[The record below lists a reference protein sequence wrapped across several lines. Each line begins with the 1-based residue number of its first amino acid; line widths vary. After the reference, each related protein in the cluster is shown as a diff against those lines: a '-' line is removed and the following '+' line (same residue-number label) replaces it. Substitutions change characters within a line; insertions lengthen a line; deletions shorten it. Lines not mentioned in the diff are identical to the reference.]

1 LLRFGTHAFFKST
14 FSLEADGTGKVNNAG
29 SDEEE
34 AGDVPEEEAPGDVS
48 TFQSRRPLLTLA
60 KKLGMNSLEMSMCV
74 LADLF
79 SEDSE

>member
-1 LLRFGTHAFFKST
+1 MLRFGTPAFFKAT
-14 FSLEADGTGKVNNAG
+14 FSLEPNGTGKVNNDG
-29 SDEEE
+29 SDEET

-60 KKLGMNSLEMSMCV
+60 KKLGMNSLEMRMCV

-79 SEDSE
+79 SE

>member
-1 LLRFGTHAFFKST
+1 MDH
-14 FSLEADGTGKVNNAG
+14 DG

-34 AGDVPEEEAPGDVS
+34 AGDVPEEEEAPGDVS
-48 TFQSRRPLLTLA
+48 TFQSRKPLLTLA

-79 SEDSE
+79 SEE